1 MAINKVVN
9 KSTKSHG
16 AMRNVIDYV
25 LRDDKIK
32 EGYALIIGMT
42 LAMRYAELHALKWSD
57 LDFDD
62 KSLLVKGQRTLDYEY
77 QDGKFVC
84 KGRKDKDTLKGNEEP
99 RILPITPDVE
109 EALKNIKALNLSDEY
124 VFPDGHFRYHTYNDK
139 VKQAAEAVG
148 LNGKEYRT
156 HSARTTA
163 ATNLYNECK
172 DIFVVQSLLGH
183 SGTQM
188 TMKYIKEAEKY

>member
-1 MAINKVVN
+1 
-9 KSTKSHG
+9 
-16 AMRNVIDYV
+16 
-25 LRDDKIK
+25 
-32 EGYALIIGMT
+32 MT

-163 ATNLYNECK
+163 TTNLYNECK

-188 TMKYIKEAEKY
+188 TMKYIKEAEKYEKLRDTMFRTISDQG